1 MFPYLPREPFLET
14 EIKYYLLH
22 KDIELI
28 IMPINKSEEKRE
40 IDTSIQIDNYLIDNL
55 KKYKLNKKRAFIKT
69 LFSEM
74 FYKEFYLE
82 KLFKNKIKFKEFKNT
97 ISMYQIFYDL
107 FNDYF
112 KKQNNLSNTIIY
124 TYWHESCTYALQS
137 LKKKY
142 KYKLISRIHRYDIYK
157 ERRILNYMPLKKL
170 FTTNIDKIYTITESA
185 NKYLENTYGF
195 KKDILKLSRL
205 GVDDF
210 NIVSLPSDK
219 NTFHIVSCA
228 FLLNTK
234 RIDKIIDSLV
244 LLRGIISSNIKIKW
258 SHIGDGLLKTK
269 LEKYS
274 QEKLLKLENLEYN
287 FLGFL
292 RNKDI
297 YNFYKNNNVDVF
309 INVSES
315 EGVPVSIMEAMSCH
329 IPIIAPNI
337 GGVSDMIINN
347 KNGILMSNNADLNEI
362 SNALT
367 KIEFFKNF
375 NTRKNSY
382 QLYLSRYNAKKNYN
396 EFINEIKRI

>member
-1 MFPYLPREPFLET
+1 MWNRF
-14 EIKYYLLH
+14 
-22 KDIELI
+22 
-28 IMPINKSEEKRE
+28 
-40 IDTSIQIDNYLIDNL
+40 
-55 KKYKLNKKRAFIKT
+55 
-69 LFSEM
+69 
-74 FYKEFYLE
+74 
-82 KLFKNKIKFKEFKNT
+82 
-97 ISMYQIFYDL
+97 
-107 FNDYF
+107 
-112 KKQNNLSNTIIY
+112 
-124 TYWHESCTYALQS
+124 
-137 LKKKY
+137 
-142 KYKLISRIHRYDIYK
+142 
-157 ERRILNYMPLKKL
+157 
-170 FTTNIDKIYTITESA
+170 
-185 NKYLENTYGF
+185 
-195 KKDILKLSRL
+195 
-205 GVDDF
+205 
-210 NIVSLPSDK
+210 
-219 NTFHIVSCA
+219 
-228 FLLNTK
+228 
-234 RIDKIIDSLV
+234 
-244 LLRGIISSNIKIKW
+244 
-258 SHIGDGLLKTK
+258 HIGDGLLKTK

-329 IPIIAPNI
+329 IPIIASNI